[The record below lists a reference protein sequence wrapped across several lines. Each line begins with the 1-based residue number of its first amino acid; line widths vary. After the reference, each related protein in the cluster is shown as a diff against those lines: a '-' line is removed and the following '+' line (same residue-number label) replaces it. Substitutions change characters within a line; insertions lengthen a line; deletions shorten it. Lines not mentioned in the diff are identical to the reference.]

1 MTDVD
6 KYFEKQLKNPEF
18 KAEWEELQPERAIL
32 QALIEARES
41 TGITQ
46 KELSRRSGIH
56 QGDISKLEN
65 GNANPSL
72 RTLRRFAKALGKNLR
87 IEFVPRV

>member
-18 KAEWEELQPERAIL
+18 LAEWEELQPERAIL
-32 QALIEARES
+32 QALVEAREKS
-41 TGITQ
+41 GLTQ
-46 KELSRRSGIH
+46 KEISRRSGIH
-56 QGDISKLEN
+56 QSDISKLES

-72 RTLRRFAKALGKNLR
+72 KTLRRFAKALGKNLR
-87 IEFVPRV
+87 IEFVPN